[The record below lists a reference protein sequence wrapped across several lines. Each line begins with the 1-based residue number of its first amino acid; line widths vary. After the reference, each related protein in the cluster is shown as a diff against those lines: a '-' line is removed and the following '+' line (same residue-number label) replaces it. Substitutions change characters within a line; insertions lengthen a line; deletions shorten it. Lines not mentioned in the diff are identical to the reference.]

1 MIFRRTARFK
11 KAYQTLPK
19 EIQQKA
25 VRIFYLLKEDPS
37 HPSLGIKKIK
47 GMEGIWEGRINR
59 SYRFTFHYEK
69 EPQTGEMVCVFRNID
84 NHNECLKNP

>member
-1 MIFRRTARFK
+1 MIYRRTVRFK
-11 KAYQTLPK
+11 KAYQSLPK
-19 EIQQKA
+19 EIQEKTAKA
-25 VRIFYLLKEDPS
+25 FALFKLDPS

-47 GMEGIWEGRINR
+47 GMEGIWEGRVDR

-69 EPQTGEMVCVFRNID
+69 DPQTSELVCTFRNID